1 MNKYLKLYII
11 FIGLIGLLAS
21 CEKDEVRTV
30 MSDNPISPTIVTFPD
45 LTLQRT
51 HGNDTLV
58 FVGTPVDPG
67 FQASANYYLEAC
79 VSGTNFADPVQ
90 LISDI
95 TDDAMKITVTD
106 LNSAL
111 LKSFPADQATSL
123 DFRIRA
129 NLVVDAGTGALGTS
143 TNPLSYSS
151 EIKTVSVTP
160 YGLPRLDLINSGIDQ
175 KIESAL
181 GDGVYTGYVNLTT
194 SNPFT
199 LNDPDTGTNYGDD
212 GSGSGLAVNGDAI
225 PVDADGWHK
234 LNADINALTY
244 DMQPYM
250 VGVVGAFTNWG
261 EDPDHMMDYNAAKG
275 YWYITI
281 DLPTGPM
288 KFRLN
293 SLWDVNWGPGE
304 DMDLPAN
311 GGTMSLPNSSGN
323 IIISAAGNYTIHFT
337 ITGSSGSVTF
347 IKN

>member
-21 CEKDEVRTV
+21 CEKDEVKTI
-30 MSDNPISPTIVTFPD
+30 MSDNPIPPTIVTFPD
-45 LTLQRT
+45 LNLQRT

-58 FVGTPVDPG
+58 FMGTPVDPG

-79 VSGTNFADPVQ
+79 ASGTNFADPVQ
-90 LISDI
+90 LISSV

-106 LNSAL
+106 LNAAL

-160 YGLPRLDLINSGIDQ
+160 YGLPRLDLLNSGTDQ

-181 GDGVYTGYVNLTT
+181 GNGVYTGYVYLNT

-199 LNDPDTGTNYGDD
+199 LKDPDTGTIYGDN
-212 GSGSGLAVNGDAI
+212 STALAVNGDPI
-225 PVDADGWHK
+225 PADANGWNK
-234 LNADINALTY
+234 LDADINNLTY
-244 DMQPYM
+244 SINPYA
-250 VGVVGAFTNWG
+250 VGVVGAFTSWG
-261 EDPDHMMDYNAAKG
+261 ENPDHMMDYNVAKG

-281 DLPTGPM
+281 DLPAGPM

-293 SLWDVNWGPGE
+293 SKWDVNWGPGE
-304 DMDLPAN
+304 DMDLPAS